1 MLVGLNIS
9 GLLHVRVVRRNVTLT
24 KNNMSIIETP
34 PQPKKRGHKSNE
46 GRIQAECFQW
56 FFNTFPQYRG
66 LLFHVPNE
74 NDRADSNPI
83 QGAIRK
89 SLGVWPGVA
98 DLIFLS
104 ANGRHHGLCIEMKD
118 EHGTQK
124 PAQKTWQVAV
134 ESQGYKYCL
143 CRSLA
148 QFQEIIL
155 DYLAK

>member
-1 MLVGLNIS
+1 MIV
-9 GLLHVRVVRRNVTLT
+9 
-24 KNNMSIIETP
+24 ETP
-34 PQPKKRGHKSNE
+34 EQPKKRRHSSPE
-46 GRIQAECFQW
+46 GKIQAECFQW
-56 FFNTFPQYRG
+56 FHNTFPQYRG

-98 DLIFLS
+98 DLLFLV
-104 ANGRHHGLCIEMKD
+104 ARDGKHGLCIEMKD

-124 PAQKTWQVAV
+124 PAQKVWQSAV
-134 ESQGYKYCL
+134 EAQGYKYCL

-148 QFQEIIL
+148 QFKEIIT
-155 DYLAK
+155 DYLAEK